1 VVRIKVCG
9 LKRDVDISYVNEL
22 KVDYAGFVFAKSR
35 RQVSLEEAKKLVDKL
50 DSGIKRVGVFV
61 NERAYEI
68 QKAVEVLSLDIV
80 QLHGEEDLGEYL
92 GLDVDIW
99 KAVRVSCK
107 EDVERARLY
116 KCPGVL
122 FDAFVEGMYGGTGK
136 VFDFGLIE
144 KEELN
149 SKVILAGGLNC
160 NNVSLAIE
168 RVKPYAVD
176 VSSGVETEGVKDF
189 YKMKEFVK
197 RVREYG
203 KNFIQIW

>member
-1 VVRIKVCG
+1 M
-9 LKRDVDISYVNEL
+9 
-22 KVDYAGFVFAKSR
+22 
-35 RQVSLEEAKKLVDKL
+35 
-50 DSGIKRVGVFV
+50 
-61 NERAYEI
+61 
-68 QKAVEVLSLDIV
+68 
-80 QLHGEEDLGEYL
+80 
-92 GLDVDIW
+92 
-99 KAVRVSCK
+99 
-107 EDVERARLY
+107 ERARLY

-189 YKMKEFVK
+189 DKMKEFVK

-203 KNFIQIW
+203 KNII